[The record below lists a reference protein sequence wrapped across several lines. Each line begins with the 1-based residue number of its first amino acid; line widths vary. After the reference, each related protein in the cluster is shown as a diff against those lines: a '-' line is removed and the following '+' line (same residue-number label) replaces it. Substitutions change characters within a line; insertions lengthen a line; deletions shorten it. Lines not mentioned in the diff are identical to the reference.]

1 MPLVRPAAT
10 KASFGRRIASTNPQM
25 TGARKT
31 SAVASRSS
39 TDRGYPRPP
48 VPPFDVVGIG
58 NALVDVIS
66 HEHDGFLDEHGL
78 RKGIQALVDGPAAER
93 LYAAMGAASETSGGS
108 AANTLAGLASFG
120 GRGAFLGRVAEDQ
133 LGAVYVHDIEAVGV
147 TFPLAPATDG
157 SPTGR
162 CLIVV
167 TPDAE
172 RTMSTFLGAAAE
184 IGPDDVDEDAV
195 GAAAV
200 CYLEG
205 YLFDPPQA
213 REAVAKA
220 VATTHRAGGRV
231 ALSLSDP
238 GCVERNGPVIAEA
251 LAGVDI
257 LFGNEDELALLFG
270 ADPPAALAEAAG
282 RCEVVAMTRG
292 AEGCVVA
299 RGDERVSAPAVP
311 VAAVVDTTGAGDL
324 FAAGFLRAFT
334 TGQPLEACA
343 RLGAV
348 AAAEVIAHVGA
359 RPQVPLAE
367 LA

>member
-1 MPLVRPAAT
+1 
-10 KASFGRRIASTNPQM
+10 
-25 TGARKT
+25 
-31 SAVASRSS
+31 
-39 TDRGYPRPP
+39 

-66 HEHDGFLDEHGL
+66 HERDAFLDEHGL
-78 RKGIQALVDGPAAER
+78 RKGIQALVDGPEAER
-93 LYAAMGAASETSGGS
+93 LYAAMGSASEASGGS

-120 GRGAFLGRVAEDQ
+120 GRAAFLGRVADDQ
-133 LGAVYVHDIEAVGV
+133 LGAVYAHDIEAVGV
-147 TFPLAPATDG
+147 IFPLAPATGG

-184 IGPDDVDEDAV
+184 IGPEDIDEDAV
-195 GAAAV
+195 AAAGI

-213 REAVAKA
+213 REALAKA
-220 VATTHRAGGRV
+220 IAASHRAGGKV
-231 ALSLSDP
+231 ALSMSDP
-238 GCVERNGPVIAEA
+238 GCVERNGPLIADA
-251 LAGVDI
+251 LEGVDL
-257 LFGNEDELALLFG
+257 LFGNEDELVLLFG
-270 ADPPAALAEAAG
+270 TDADAALDEAAA

-292 AEGCVVA
+292 PAGCVVA
-299 RGDERVSAPAVP
+299 RGDERVSAPALSVD
-311 VAAVVDTTGAGDL
+311 AVVDTTGAGDL
-324 FAAGFLRAFT
+324 FAAGFLRGFT
-334 TGQPLEACA
+334 TGRPLAECA

-359 RPQVPLAE
+359 RPQVPLAG
-367 LA
+367 LV

>member
-1 MPLVRPAAT
+1 
-10 KASFGRRIASTNPQM
+10 
-25 TGARKT
+25 
-31 SAVASRSS
+31 
-39 TDRGYPRPP
+39 
-48 VPPFDVVGIG
+48 VPPFDVIGIG

-66 HEHDGFLDEHGL
+66 HEQDAFLEELGL
-78 RKGIQALVDGPAAER
+78 RKGIQALVDAPAAER
-93 LYAAMGAASETSGGS
+93 LYGAMGAAAETSGGS

-120 GRGAFLGRVAEDQ
+120 GRGAFLGRVADDQ

-147 TFPLAPATDG
+147 HFPLSRATDG

-184 IGPDDVDEDAV
+184 IGPADIDEAVV
-195 GAAAV
+195 GAAAI

-213 REAVAKA
+213 REALAKA
-220 VATTHRAGGRV
+220 VAASHRAGNRV
-231 ALSLSDP
+231 ALSMSDP
-238 GCVERNGPVIAEA
+238 GCVERNGAAIAEA
-251 LAGVDI
+251 LDEVDI

-270 ADPPAALAEAAG
+270 TDPDSAFAEAAG
-282 RCEVVAMTRG
+282 RCDVVAMTRG

-299 RGDERVSAPAVP
+299 RGEERARVPAVP
-311 VAAVVDTTGAGDL
+311 VPAVVDTTGAGDL
-324 FAAGFLRAFT
+324 FAAGFLRGLT
-334 TGQPLEACA
+334 TGRSLTGCA
-343 RLGAV
+343 ELGAL

-359 RPQVPLAE
+359 RPMVPLAD
-367 LA
+367 LAP

>member
-1 MPLVRPAAT
+1 
-10 KASFGRRIASTNPQM
+10 
-25 TGARKT
+25 
-31 SAVASRSS
+31 
-39 TDRGYPRPP
+39 

-66 HEHDGFLDEHGL
+66 HEHDAFLDEHGL
-78 RKGIQALVDGPAAER
+78 RKGIQALVDGPEAER
-93 LYAAMGAASETSGGS
+93 LYAAMGAASEASGGS

-120 GRGAFLGRVAEDQ
+120 GRGAFLGRVADDQ
-133 LGAVYVHDIEAVGV
+133 LGALYAHDIEAVGV
-147 TFPLAPATDG
+147 TFPLAPATGG

-184 IGPDDVDEDAV
+184 IGPEDVDEDV
-195 GAAAV
+195 IGAAGI

-213 REAVAKA
+213 REALAKA
-220 VATTHRAGGRV
+220 VAASHRAGGKV
-231 ALSLSDP
+231 ALSMSDP

-251 LAGVDI
+251 LEGVDL

-270 ADPPAALAEAAG
+270 TDADAALDEAAA

-292 AEGCVVA
+292 PAGCVVA

-311 VAAVVDTTGAGDL
+311 VDAVVDTTGAGDL
-324 FAAGFLRAFT
+324 FAAGFLFGLVR
-334 TGQPLEACA
+334 EAGYENA
-343 RLGAV
+343 GRLGTL
-348 AAAEVIAHVGA
+348 AAAEVIQHIGA
-359 RPQVPLAE
+359 RPLTSLKE
-367 LA
+367 LANKAGLPV

>member
-1 MPLVRPAAT
+1 
-10 KASFGRRIASTNPQM
+10 
-25 TGARKT
+25 
-31 SAVASRSS
+31 
-39 TDRGYPRPP
+39 
-48 VPPFDVVGIG
+48 VPSFDVVGIG

-66 HEHDGFLDEHGL
+66 HEADVFLDEHGL
-78 RKGIQALVDGPAAER
+78 RKGIQALVDGSEAER
-93 LYAAMGAASETSGGS
+93 LYGAMGAASETSGGS

-120 GRGAFLGRVAEDQ
+120 GRASFLGRVADDQ
-133 LGAVYVHDIEAVGV
+133 LGALYAHDIEAVGV
-147 TFPLAPATDG
+147 RFPLPPATGG

-195 GAAAV
+195 GAAGI

-213 REAVAKA
+213 REALAKA
-220 VATTHRAGGRV
+220 VAASHRAGGKV

-251 LAGVDI
+251 LAGVDL

-270 ADPPAALAEAAG
+270 TDAAGGLEEAAA
-282 RCEVVAMTRG
+282 RCELVAMTRG

-311 VAAVVDTTGAGDL
+311 VEAVVDTTGAGDL
-324 FAAGFLRAFT
+324 FAAGFLRGFT
-334 TGQPLEACA
+334 SGRPLEECA

-359 RPQVPLAE
+359 RPQVPLST

>member
-1 MPLVRPAAT
+1 M
-10 KASFGRRIASTNPQM
+10 
-25 TGARKT
+25 
-31 SAVASRSS
+31 
-39 TDRGYPRPP
+39 
-48 VPPFDVVGIG
+48 PPFDVVGIG

-66 HEHDGFLDEHGL
+66 HEHDAFLGEHGL
-78 RKGIQALVDGPAAER
+78 RKGIQSLVDAPTAEH

-120 GRGAFLGRVAEDQ
+120 GRGAFLGRVADDQ
-133 LGAVYVHDIEAVGV
+133 LGAVYAHDIEAVGV
-147 TFPLAPATDG
+147 RFPLAPATDG

-184 IGPDDVDEDAV
+184 LGPDDIDEDAV
-195 GAAAV
+195 GGAGI

-205 YLFDPPQA
+205 YLFDPPEA
-213 REAVAKA
+213 RAALAKA
-220 VATTHRAGGRV
+220 VAVSHRAGGRV

-238 GCVERNGPVIAEA
+238 GCVERNGPVILEA
-251 LAGVDI
+251 LDGVDL

-270 ADPPAALAEAAG
+270 TDADAALDEAAA
-282 RCEVVAMTRG
+282 RCEVVALTRG
-292 AEGCVVA
+292 PEGCVVA
-299 RGDERVSAPAVP
+299 RGEERVSGPAEPVP
-311 VAAVVDTTGAGDL
+311 AVVDTTGAGDL
-324 FAAGFLRAFT
+324 FAAGFLRGFT
-334 TGQPLEACA
+334 TGRPLSECA

-359 RPQVPLAE
+359 RPQVPLTERA
-367 LA
+367 

>member
-1 MPLVRPAAT
+1 
-10 KASFGRRIASTNPQM
+10 
-25 TGARKT
+25 
-31 SAVASRSS
+31 
-39 TDRGYPRPP
+39 

-66 HEHDGFLDEHGL
+66 HESDAFLGEHGL

-93 LYAAMGAASETSGGS
+93 LYGAMGSASEASGGS

-120 GRGAFLGRVAEDQ
+120 GRAAFLGRVADDQ

-147 TFPLAPATDG
+147 TFPLAPATGG

-184 IGPDDVDEDAV
+184 IGPDDVHEDTI
-195 GAAAV
+195 GAAGI

-213 REAVAKA
+213 REALAKA
-220 VATTHRAGGRV
+220 VAASHRAGGKV

-251 LAGVDI
+251 LEGVDL

-270 ADPPAALAEAAG
+270 TDAPAALDEAAA

-292 AEGCVVA
+292 AEGCLIA
-299 RGDERVSAPAVP
+299 RGDERVSAPAAP
-311 VAAVVDTTGAGDL
+311 VASVVDTTGAGDL
-324 FAAGFLRAFT
+324 FAAGFLRGFT
-334 TGQPLEACA
+334 TGKALAECA

-359 RPQVPLAE
+359 RPQVALAE

>member
-1 MPLVRPAAT
+1 
-10 KASFGRRIASTNPQM
+10 
-25 TGARKT
+25 
-31 SAVASRSS
+31 
-39 TDRGYPRPP
+39 

-66 HEHDGFLDEHGL
+66 HEHDAFLGEHGL
-78 RKGIQALVDGPAAER
+78 RKGIQALVDAPAAER

-120 GRGAFLGRVAEDQ
+120 ARGAFLGRVADDQ
-133 LGAVYVHDIEAVGV
+133 LGAVYAHDIEAVGV
-147 TFPLAPATDG
+147 RFPLAPATDG

-184 IGPDDVDEDAV
+184 LGPDDIDEDAV
-195 GAAAV
+195 GGAGI

-205 YLFDPPQA
+205 YLFDPPDA
-213 REAVAKA
+213 REALAKA
-220 VATTHRAGGRV
+220 VAVSHRAGGRV

-238 GCVERNGPVIAEA
+238 GCVERNGPVILEA
-251 LAGVDI
+251 LDGVDL

-270 ADPPAALAEAAG
+270 TNADAALDEAAT

-292 AEGCVVA
+292 REGCVIA

-311 VAAVVDTTGAGDL
+311 VPAVVDTTGAGDL
-324 FAAGFLRAFT
+324 FAAGFLRGFT
-334 TGQPLEACA
+334 TGRPLHECA

-359 RPQVPLAE
+359 RPQVPLTE